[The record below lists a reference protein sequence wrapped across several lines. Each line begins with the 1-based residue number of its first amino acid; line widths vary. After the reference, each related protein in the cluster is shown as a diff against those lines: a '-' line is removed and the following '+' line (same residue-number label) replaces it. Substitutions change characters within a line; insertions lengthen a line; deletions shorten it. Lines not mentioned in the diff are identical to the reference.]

1 VAEHTTAK
9 LAPEVYVT
17 PVSYRV
23 TIMPE
28 KCLRGSLNELRHW
41 ILRVKHA
48 DYRTGS
54 DGWLV
59 TDGGSALGRDGTWD
73 YPSVPHPDDSAG
85 AERQAWRDNYWHSAL
100 DDALAAAR
108 EHAPKFRING
118 LTATEVLARH
128 RERGEECC
136 RG

>member
-28 KCLRGSLNELRHW
+28 KCLRRSDLRHW
-41 ILRVKHA
+41 NLEVVPVSTRFAFA
-48 DYRTGS
+48 DEGWIVR
-54 DGWLV
+54 DGFSV
-59 TDGGSALGRDGTWD
+59 LGRDRTWNQG
-73 YPSVPHPDDSAG
+73 PQSE
-85 AERQAWRDNYWHSAL
+85 AEFAPWLGNCAYATAQ
-100 DDALAAAR
+100 DAIGAAR
-108 EHAPKFRING
+108 EYAPEVTVNG
-118 LTATEVLARH
+118 LTAVEVLARH
-128 RERGEECC
+128 RERERGEECC